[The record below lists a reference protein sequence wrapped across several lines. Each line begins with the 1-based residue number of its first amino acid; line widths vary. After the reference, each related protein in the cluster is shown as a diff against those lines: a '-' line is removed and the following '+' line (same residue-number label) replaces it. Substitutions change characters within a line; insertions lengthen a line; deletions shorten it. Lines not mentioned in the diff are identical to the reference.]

1 LNRFTTRAT
10 HDIDRT
16 ITERKIAMS
25 EISANYLRDNFKV
38 EDRIAVLLLNKR
50 SGAVLQR
57 VASVERV
64 VAPEYQ
70 AWLRHM
76 NAQQHEVYI
85 SMNTLKERTYRRTK
99 DDVDQIRHVYLDFD
113 ENGTAAVQALLE
125 RTDLPEPNYL
135 INSSPGKWQ
144 VIWKIAGCSKGEA
157 EEIERGLVADTGADP
172 AVVDITRVLRLPGFY
187 NHKYA
192 RPHLVVVENRSDQ
205 ISGPEHFPRLRP
217 AFEARDTKPIESGR
231 SRLPTGTITQ
241 SERDWARV
249 RRELR
254 EGASPEALIEELTI
268 QRADK
273 FNPEDYARRTV
284 EKAVASLRGGN
295 APGLER

>member
-1 LNRFTTRAT
+1 
-10 HDIDRT
+10 
-16 ITERKIAMS
+16 MS
-25 EISANYLRDNFKV
+25 EISVRYLRDNFNV
-38 EDRIAVLLLNKR
+38 EDRIAVVLLNKR

-57 VASVERV
+57 VASIERV

-76 NAQQHEVYI
+76 NAQRYEVYI

-99 DDVDQIRHVYLDFD
+99 ADVDQIRHVYLDFD
-113 ENGTAAVQALLE
+113 EDGTAAVRKLLQ
-125 RTDLPEPNYL
+125 RTDVPEPNYL
-135 INSSPGKWQ
+135 INSSPDKWQ
-144 VIWKIAGCSKGEA
+144 VIWKIAGCDKGEA
-157 EEIERGLVADTGADP
+157 EGIERGLVADTGADP
-172 AVVDITRVLRLPGFY
+172 AAIDVARVLRLPGFY
-187 NHKYA
+187 NHKYP
-192 RPHLVVVENRSDQ
+192 RPHMVVVENRSNQ
-205 ISGPEHFPRLRP
+205 ISGPEHFPRLRSD
-217 AFEARDTKPIESGR
+217 FEARDTKPIDSER
-231 SRLPTGTITQ
+231 SRLPTGKVTQ

-254 EGASPEALIEELTI
+254 NGASPKELIEELTI

-295 APGLER
+295 ASGLER